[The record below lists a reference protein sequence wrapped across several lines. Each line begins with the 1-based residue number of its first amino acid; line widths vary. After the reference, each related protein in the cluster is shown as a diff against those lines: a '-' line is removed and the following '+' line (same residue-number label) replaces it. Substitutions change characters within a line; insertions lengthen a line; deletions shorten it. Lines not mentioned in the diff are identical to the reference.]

1 MLDVHPPHSPTH
13 TWKDFFIHIATI
25 VIGLMIAVGIE
36 QIVERIHQHEQVRQ
50 AREALDLERR
60 QNILITQVVALL
72 LRREHDTFSGD
83 LASLRY
89 LKAHPDAR
97 LTDLPA
103 PIVWGLNSEA
113 LKDAAWKS
121 LQGSPVAAL
130 LPTTELQADSKLYQ
144 QIEGV
149 NSASELIW
157 ARLNR
162 AGRYRFSTS
171 NPKDLSPAE
180 LDAAI
185 ESMEEVLT
193 AHFMASVALENLCR
207 IEKDFGFKPC
217 INGEE
222 LNSWIHGIPNS
233 DLPKLY
239 GASGQAFLDRRAAVK
254 PEFDKFEAQL
264 NELTK

>member
-72 LRREHDTFSGD
+72 LRRDHDTLSGD

-89 LKAHPDAR
+89 LKAHPGAR

-103 PIVWGLNSEA
+103 PIVWGSNSET

-130 LPTTELQADSKLYQ
+130 LPTTELQAASELYQ
-144 QIEGV
+144 QIEVV

-157 ARLNR
+157 TRLNR
-162 AGRYRFSTS
+162 AGRYRFNTS
-171 NPKDLSPAE
+171 NPKDFSPAQ

-193 AHFMASVALENLCR
+193 AHYVASVALENLCR
-207 IEKDFGFKPC
+207 VQGFGFKTC
-217 INGEE
+217 INVEE
-222 LNSWIHGIPNS
+222 LNSWTHTVPYS

-239 GASGQAFLDRRAAVK
+239 GASGQAYLDRGAAVK
-254 PEFDKFEAQL
+254 SEYDKFEAQL
-264 NELTK
+264 DKLAK